1 MIQNLRRHHR
11 YPILAT
17 AVVEVRNDK
26 NPQPIETMVASISQ
40 SGMGVY
46 SNAPLEKGTPV
57 TIEITFISVKG
68 IKENDTVEGRVVWL
82 SKLGK
87 IYFVGIA
94 FDEELNPVKQ
104 ARLYEHFFKVI
115 SWD

>member
-17 AVVEVRNDK
+17 AVVEVKNDK
-26 NPQPIETMVASISQ
+26 NPQPVEAMVSSISQ

-46 SNAPLEKGTPV
+46 SYVPLEKGTPV
-57 TIEITFISVKG
+57 TIEVTFISVKG
-68 IKENDTVEGRVVWL
+68 IKENDTAEGRVVWL
-82 SKLGK
+82 SKMGK

-104 ARLYEHFFKVI
+104 PRLYEHFFKVI